1 MARARNIKPGF
12 FTNDSLG
19 ELDPLVRLLF
29 IGLWTI
35 CDREGRVEDRPKKI
49 KAELFPYDDC
59 SIDKMLDELTA
70 EGFISRYEAQGKRCI
85 EVVNWHKHQTPHH
98 MEVPSEL
105 PPQEGAANRYN
116 HAPVTKQQRERIMR
130 RDKGKCVICGST
142 KRLHIDHIVAVSVGG
157 SSEDSNLR
165 VLCESC
171 NCSKGNQKSISNRRR
186 VVIDSTSMQR
196 QSDVTS
202 RSTQHQLDNNSKST
216 QHQSDVIPLIPDTGY
231 QKNNNQEGDT
241 LGVGVDPSPAH
252 VRADVRTHASAS
264 ERARE
269 GVGHG

>member
-186 VVIDSTSMQR
+186 VVIDS
-196 QSDVTS
+196 
-202 RSTQHQLDNNSKST
+202 KST
-216 QHQSDVIPLIPDTGY
+216 QHQSDVIPLIPDSGY
-231 QKNNNQEGDT
+231 QKNNNQEGGT

-264 ERARE
+264 ERTRE